1 MYEPNEQENT
11 AINLLDS
18 EKTNWEEGQTWVTDK
33 VSFIMRNVIK
43 QARKNYFGI
52 YDNQLDPITGRKK
65 IYVPMTEWIVE
76 TVLKNIDI
84 DTKDIEVYGKN
95 PKASKSAGIF
105 KHILR
110 SVLDNTRFG
119 ITLNQALRNCVID
132 GTAVF
137 KVWVEKEKGEKKE
150 LCIKAID
157 RLNIL
162 CDPSAPSLD
171 ESGAVIER
179 NVLSLPEL
187 KEYKNDWE
195 NVDEVRGTFS
205 VDRTGIEPVN
215 TGDNTSE
222 IPYVEVY
229 ERYGYFDK
237 FILTGKE
244 SDRDEYV
251 YGLIVVS
258 GLNETPIV
266 HKIKEVKGHPYQ
278 EIKFKDLINRF
289 DGRGIPEMIFD
300 IQAYVNEI
308 VNIRLNN
315 ARISQTNLWRV
326 GPSVTPQQLKQ
337 LFITGA
343 IKAQQ
348 GEIESLNT
356 GTVDPSS
363 YKDEDTAYDWAQ
375 RVTQSQNES
384 DVADSRPATNALIEQ
399 RGANKAYG
407 LVMENIFMALGKM
420 IEEKVIPAVIEIL
433 DDEEIVKIT
442 GDPADL
448 DALAEPYARN
458 LVRKQYDDYW
468 MQTAR
473 PLYISE
479 EEEDALVQQ
488 TLQALAKDG
497 KIRYVTFLKDAFSTE
512 YDITVDPASEEVNR
526 GIMVKQLT
534 DAAGTLGSLGVPA
547 SELKDVFKEIF
558 DGLGLQGE
566 KLVEKIQAQPQAQPM
581 DTSLSGA
588 MGQGEMIPPT
598 EGQLAPTV

>member
-1 MYEPNEQENT
+1 MYEPTDQAKE
-11 AINLLDS
+11 AIRLIS
-18 EKTNWEEGQTWVTDK
+18 AEREAWEDGQVWVTDK
-33 VSFIMRNVIK
+33 VAFVMKNVIK
-43 QARKNYFGI
+43 MARKNYFSI
-52 YDNQLDPITGRKK
+52 FDNQIDPITGRKK
-65 IYVPMTEWIVE
+65 IYVPMTEWICE

-95 PKASKSAGIF
+95 PSASKAAGIF

-110 SVLDNTRFG
+110 SVLDNVRFG
-119 ITLNQALRNCVID
+119 MTLNKALRNCVID
-132 GTAVF
+132 GTAIF
-137 KVWVEKEKGEKKE
+137 KVWVEKEEGKKKK
-150 LCIKAID
+150 LCIKTID

-171 ESGAVIER
+171 ESASVIER
-179 NVLSLPEL
+179 NVLLLPEL
-187 KEYKNDWE
+187 QEYENDWE
-195 NVDEVRGTFS
+195 NIEYVKGQDFI
-205 VDRTGIEPVN
+205 DRTGFETTN
-215 TGDNTSE
+215 TFQTE
-222 IPYVEVY
+222 IPSVEVY
-229 ERYGYFDK
+229 ERYGHFSK

-244 SDRDEYV
+244 SDKNEYV

-258 GLNETPIV
+258 GIDSEPIV
-266 HKIKEVKGHPYQ
+266 HKIKEVENHPYQ
-278 EIKFKDLINRF
+278 EIKFTDLLNRF
-289 DGRGIPEMIFD
+289 DGRGIPEKIFD

-326 GPSVTPQQLKQ
+326 GPSITPQQLKQ
-337 LFITGA
+337 LFTTGA

-348 GEIESLNT
+348 GEIESLQT

-363 YKDEDTAYDWAQ
+363 YKDEDTAYSWAQ
-375 RVTQSQNES
+375 RVTQSQDETEQAAN
-384 DVADSRPATNALIEQ
+384 RPATNALIEQ

-420 IEEKVIPAVIEIL
+420 IEEKVVPAVIEIL

-448 DALAEPYARN
+448 EDLAEPYARN
-458 LVRKQYDDYW
+458 LVRQQYEDFW
-468 MQTAR
+468 MQTGR
-473 PLYISE
+473 PLYISD

-497 KIRYVTFLKDAFSTE
+497 KIRYVTFLKKAFDTE
-512 YDITVDPASEEVNR
+512 YDITVDPSSEEVNR

-534 DAAGTLGSLGVPA
+534 DAAGTLGSLGVPP

-566 KLVEKIQAQPQAQPM
+566 KLVEKIQAQPMVQPM
-581 DTSLSGA
+581 DTSLAGQ
-588 MGQGEMIPPT
+588 MGQGEVIPPT
-598 EGQLAPTV
+598 EGELAPTV